1 MANFD
6 LISED
11 DFFSGMKKEK
21 KPEEPPKPEPDED
34 LFAQPFA
41 GEETPVLPEEPENL
55 DENPADLLTQDF
67 SEDLKE
73 SFDFNEPDQNITD
86 KTSSVEKETIE
97 DQDTP
102 STPDMNPDPDSEPEE
117 VPSHPEEEI
126 PDYYDDKQ
134 GGINYKPILKGVGI
148 AIGIIVL
155 FFVVKL
161 YFFSGQAKPEK
172 AQKEKPAVTTPKQ
185 KGPSPEEIKR
195 NKLYAAVAT
204 ETKFKAAK
212 VAGITGVATARAKL
226 SSVLLYG
233 NELMFEVFAK
243 NRDAL
248 AMLNVKL
255 KDTFKDNKISVVA
268 TESRPGPHGG
278 ILGVYK
284 LTLEPAAGAGSGT
297 LSAPFKSVEDAQ
309 GWLKY
314 MADNGSLKIKSMKS
328 RALQREGGADVY
340 ELDATLSGTQS
351 SFGQLLKAF
360 GSADKNFTIRKLTIN
375 AVDQRNFNK
384 KKYEARL
391 ILKIF
396 I

>member
-11 DFFSGMKKEK
+11 DFFSGMKKEE
-21 KPEEPPKPEPDED
+21 KPEKPPKPEPDED
-34 LFAQPFA
+34 LFAQPLS
-41 GEETPVLPEEPENL
+41 GEEAPVLPEEPENS

-73 SFDFNEPDQNITD
+73 SFDFNKPDQGIAD
-86 KTSSVEKETIE
+86 EGLSPEGETTPE
-97 DQDTP
+97 QDIPAAQDVTP
-102 STPDMNPDPDSEPEE
+102 EPE
-117 VPSHPEEEI
+117 PEPEPEPTTADEEI

-148 AIGIIVL
+148 AVAIVAL

-161 YFFSGQAKPEK
+161 YFFGGPAEPEK
-172 AQKEKPAVTTPKQ
+172 AQTNKPAVATPKQ
-185 KGPSPEEIKR
+185 KGPSPEEIRR
-195 NKLYAAVAT
+195 NKLYTTVAA
-204 ETKFKAAK
+204 ETKFKASK
-212 VAGITGVATARAKL
+212 VAGITSVAAGQAKL

-233 NELMFEVFAK
+233 KELMFEVFAK

-248 AMLNVKL
+248 AKLNVKL
-255 KDTFKDNKISVVA
+255 KNTFKDNKISVVA
-268 TESRPGPHGG
+268 TESRPGLHGG

-284 LTLEPAAGAGSGT
+284 LTLQPAAGAGGGT

-328 RALQREGGADVY
+328 RALQREGGSDVY
-340 ELDATLSGTQS
+340 ELDAILSGTRA

-360 GSADKNFTIRKLTIN
+360 GTADKNFTIHKLTIN
-375 AVDQRNFNK
+375 AVDQKNFNK